1 MYTLPT
7 PPSLNLQNPLG
18 SVPTPS
24 LPSIPPLP
32 SVPKLPLKRV
42 SGLDYKKTFTETS
55 TYKNLKTNLLFLLL
69 FYLFDSLSPDWIG
82 FSYPCSLGLLAFWNG
97 SNK

>member
-18 SVPTPS
+18 SLPTPS

-55 TYKNLKTNLLFLLL
+55 TYKNLKTNLPTSIPSVPSVPSVPNFSLPSPPSIEPPFLH
-69 FYLFDSLSPDWIG
+69 G
-82 FSYPCSLGLLAFWNG
+82 A
-97 SNK
+97 